1 MITQQM
7 EVLADDFTF
16 LEGPRWRD
24 GKLWLSDVFGKAIYT
39 VTPDGARTK
48 ILDVPKG
55 PSGLGFL
62 PDKTPVF
69 VSMADR
75 CLYKIINGKMVLHA
89 DISNLVNSDI
99 NDMVIDAKGNA
110 YVGNMGY
117 DLFGGEEMKLTNM
130 ILVTADG
137 KAREVAD
144 GLAFPNG
151 PVITPDGKTLIVAES
166 FGRKLTAFD
175 IEADGSLKNQRV
187 FADLDGAEPDGVC
200 LDAEGAVWVAAI
212 NRGGFLRVKG
222 GGEVTHKIETG
233 KRMAIACTL
242 GGADGHTFFGLT
254 FGGAFKDISKGGRNS
269 RIETVRV
276 DVGASGSP

>member
-1 MITQQM
+1 MTAMQL
-7 EVLADDFTF
+7 EVCAEGFAF

-24 GKLWLSDVFGKAIYT
+24 GKLWVSDVFGKAIYT
-39 VTPDGARTK
+39 VTPDGTRTK
-48 ILDVPKG
+48 ILDVPSG

-69 VSMADR
+69 ASMSDR

-89 DISNLVNSDI
+89 DISKLVNSDI

-117 DLFGGEEMKLTNM
+117 NMFGGEEMKLTNM
-130 ILVTADG
+130 ILVTPDG
-137 KAREVAD
+137 KAREVAN

-151 PVITPDGKTLIVAES
+151 PVITPDGKTLILAES
-166 FGRKLTAFD
+166 MGRRLTAFD
-175 IEADGSLKNQRV
+175 ILADGSLQNRRV
-187 FADLDGAEPDGVC
+187 FADLDGAEPDGIC
-200 LDAEGAVWVAAI
+200 LDAAGAVWLAAI
-212 NRGGFLRVKG
+212 NRRGFLRVKE

-242 GGADGHTFFGLT
+242 GGADGRTFYGLT
-254 FGGAFKDISKGGRNS
+254 FEGAFKDISKGGLNS

-276 DVGASGSP
+276 DIGASGSP

>member
-1 MITQQM
+1 MITQQL
-7 EVLADDFTF
+7 EVLAGEFAF

-39 VTPDGARTK
+39 VTADGARTK

-69 VSMADR
+69 ASMADR
-75 CLYKIINGKMVLHA
+75 CLYKIVNGQMVLHA
-89 DISNLVNSDI
+89 DISKLVNSDI

-117 DLFGGEEMKLTNM
+117 DLFGGEEMKPTNM
-130 ILVTADG
+130 ILVTAEG

-151 PVITPDGKTLIVAES
+151 PVITPDGKILIVAES

-175 IEADGSLKNQRV
+175 IQADGSLKNQRL
-187 FADLDGAEPDGVC
+187 FADLDGAEPDGIC
-200 LDAEGAVWVAAI
+200 LDAEGAVWLAAI
-212 NRGGFLRVKG
+212 NRGGFLRVKE

-242 GGADGHTFFGLT
+242 GGADGHTFYALT
-254 FGGAFKDISKGGRNS
+254 FGGAFKEISKGGRNS
-269 RIETVRV
+269 RIETTRV
-276 DVGASGSP
+276 EVGASGSP